1 MGLGTPRGVGIMGK
15 KSREK
20 RDRRSIKMDGETA
33 EALKEQLRRFK
44 EKFGRDPAPEEP
56 IFFDPDHPTPRPLQV
71 EPTEAMVAQMMRK
84 AGLRPELIYAFEK
97 TGRLVTES
105 NLDVLSEEELKEW
118 EGAIDEYFRK
128 HPTPEA

>member
-1 MGLGTPRGVGIMGK
+1 MGK

-20 RDRRSIKMDGETA
+20 RERRSIKMDGETA

-44 EKFGRDPAPEEP
+44 EKFGRDPTGDEP
-56 IFFDPDHPTPRPLQV
+56 IFFDPNHPTPRPLQV
-71 EPTEAMVAQMMRK
+71 EPTEAMVAQTMRK

-105 NLDVLSEEELKEW
+105 NLDALSEEEIKEW
-118 EGAIDEYFRK
+118 EEAIDEYFRK
-128 HPTPEA
+128 HPKPDA

>member
-1 MGLGTPRGVGIMGK
+1 MGLGIPRGLAIMGK

-20 RDRRSIKMDGETA
+20 RERRSIKMDSETA
-33 EALKEQLRRFK
+33 EALKEQLRRFR
-44 EKFGRDPAPEEP
+44 EKFGRDPTAEEP

-71 EPTEAMVAQMMRK
+71 EPTEAMVAQTMRK

-105 NLDVLSEEELKEW
+105 NRHDLTKEELQEW
-118 EGAIDEYFRK
+118 EGAIDEYFRI

>member
-1 MGLGTPRGVGIMGK
+1 MGK

-20 RDRRSIKMDGETA
+20 RERRSIKMDGETA

-44 EKFGRDPAPEEP
+44 KKFGRDPTPEEP

-71 EPTEAMVAQMMRK
+71 EPTEAMVAQTMRK

-105 NLDVLSEEELKEW
+105 NLAALSEEEIKEW
-118 EGAIDEYFRK
+118 EEAIDEYFRK